1 MENRIDYSVENHIA
15 RVHLIRA
22 DKMNALDSEMMD
34 ALIEAGERIKADET
48 VRVAVIS
55 GEGRAFCA
63 GLDMGNFA
71 KMADNGAADI
81 TDGDSQKQ
89 SLATRTHGL
98 ANRPQKVA
106 FTWRE
111 VPVPV
116 IAAAQ
121 GFALGGGFQVFMG
134 ADMRYAAPGTK
145 FSIMES
151 RWGLVPD
158 MGTTHVMTRLARE
171 DIVKELAMTARI
183 FEAEEAYEYG
193 FLTRICDDPIA
204 AALETATAIAAR
216 NPDAI
221 RATKQLFNEPADRFV
236 ADTLMLESEL
246 QDDIIGTPNQIEAVQ
261 AELEGRAASY
271 ADTGTR
277 AKLKAAE

>member
-1 MENRIDYSVENHIA
+1 M
-15 RVHLIRA
+15 
-22 DKMNALDSEMMD
+22 
-34 ALIEAGERIKADET
+34 
-48 VRVAVIS
+48 
-55 GEGRAFCA
+55 
-63 GLDMGNFA
+63 
-71 KMADNGAADI
+71 
-81 TDGDSQKQ
+81 Q
-89 SLATRTHGL
+89 
-98 ANRPQKVA
+98 
-106 FTWRE
+106 
-111 VPVPV
+111 VPV

-158 MGTTHVMTRLARE
+158 MGTTHVMARLARE

-193 FLTRICDDPIA
+193 FLTRVCDDPIA
-204 AALETATAIAAR
+204 AAFETATAIATR

-236 ADTLMLESEL
+236 AETLMLESVL
-246 QDDIIGTPNQIEAVQ
+246 QDEIIGSPNQVEAVK
-261 AELEGRAASY
+261 AELEGRAAVFTDV
-271 ADTGTR
+271 A
-277 AKLKAAE
+277 APKAAE

>member
-1 MENRIDYSVENHIA
+1 MENRIAYRVENHIA
-15 RVHLIRA
+15 HVHLIRA
-22 DKMNALDSEMMD
+22 DKMNALDAEMMD
-34 ALIEAGERIKADET
+34 ALIEAGERVKADDSL
-48 VRVAVIS
+48 RAVVLS

-71 KMADNGAADI
+71 AMAGG
-81 TDGDSQKQ
+81 GDAGVSGNQKQ
-89 SLATRTHGL
+89 RQPLAARSHGL

-111 VPVPV
+111 VQVPV

-158 MGTTHVMTRLARE
+158 MGTTHVMARLARE

-204 AALETATAIAAR
+204 AAFETATAIAAR

-221 RATKQLFNEPADRFV
+221 RATKQLFNEPADRLV
-236 ADTLMLESEL
+236 ADTLLLESVL
-246 QDDIIGTPNQIEAVQ
+246 QDKIIGSPNQVEAVK
-261 AELEGRAASY
+261 AELEGREAVFSNGAAQ
-271 ADTGTR
+271 
-277 AKLKAAE
+277 KAAE

>member
-1 MENRIDYSVENHIA
+1 MENRIDYSVEDHIA
-15 RVHLIRA
+15 RVHLIRG
-22 DKMNALDSEMMD
+22 DKMNALDADMMD
-34 ALIEAGERIKADET
+34 ALIEAGERIKADDSI
-48 VRVAVIS
+48 RVVVIS
-55 GEGRAFCA
+55 AEGKAFCA

-71 KMADNGAADI
+71 KMAEGGSAGV
-81 TDGDSQKQ
+81 TDGGSRQL
-89 SLATRTHGL
+89 LADRTHGL

-111 VPVPV
+111 IKVPVL
-116 IAAAQ
+116 AAAQ

-183 FEAEEAYEYG
+183 FEAEEAYEHG
-193 FLTRICDDPIA
+193 FLTRICDDPVAEALRVAKDIA
-204 AALETATAIAAR
+204 NR

-221 RATKQLFNEPADRFV
+221 RGTKELFNEPADRFV
-236 ADTLMLESEL
+236 ADTLMLESVL
-246 QDDIIGTPNQIEAVQ
+246 QDEIIGTPNQIEAVK
-261 AELEGRAASY
+261 AELEGRK
-271 ADTGTR
+271 ADYQDVGTR
-277 AKLKAAE
+277 AALKAAE

>member
-1 MENRIDYSVENHIA
+1 MENRIAYRVENHIA
-15 RVHLIRA
+15 HVHLIRA
-22 DKMNALDSEMMD
+22 DKMNALDAEMMD
-34 ALIEAGERIKADET
+34 ALIEAGERVKADDSL
-48 VRVAVIS
+48 RAVVLS

-71 KMADNGAADI
+71 AMAGG
-81 TDGDSQKQ
+81 GDAGVSGNQKQ
-89 SLATRTHGL
+89 RQPLAARSHGL

-111 VPVPV
+111 VQVPV
-116 IAAAQ
+116 IASAQ

-158 MGTTHVMTRLARE
+158 MGTTHVMARLARE

-204 AALETATAIAAR
+204 AAFETATAIAAR

-221 RATKQLFNEPADRFV
+221 RATKQLFNEPADRLV
-236 ADTLMLESEL
+236 ADTLLLESVL
-246 QDDIIGTPNQIEAVQ
+246 QDEIIGSPNQVEAVK
-261 AELEGRAASY
+261 AELEGREAVFSNGAAQ
-271 ADTGTR
+271 
-277 AKLKAAE
+277 KAAE

>member
-1 MENRIDYSVENHIA
+1 MENRIAYRVENHIA
-15 RVHLIRA
+15 HVHLIRA
-22 DKMNALDSEMMD
+22 DKMNALDAEMMD
-34 ALIEAGERIKADET
+34 ALIEAGERVKADDSL
-48 VRVAVIS
+48 RAVVLS

-71 KMADNGAADI
+71 AMAGG
-81 TDGDSQKQ
+81 GDAGVSGNQKQ
-89 SLATRTHGL
+89 RQPLATRSHGL

-111 VPVPV
+111 VQVPV

-158 MGTTHVMTRLARE
+158 MGTTHVMARLARE

-204 AALETATAIAAR
+204 AAFETATAIAAR

-236 ADTLMLESEL
+236 ADTLLLESVL
-246 QDDIIGTPNQIEAVQ
+246 QDEIIGSPNQVEAVK
-261 AELEGRAASY
+261 AELEGREAVFSNGAAQ
-271 ADTGTR
+271 
-277 AKLKAAE
+277 KAAE

>member
-1 MENRIDYSVENHIA
+1 MENRIQYRVENHIA
-15 RVHLIRA
+15 HVHLIRT
-22 DKMNALDSEMMD
+22 DKMNALDAEMMD
-34 ALIEAGERIKADET
+34 ALIEAGERVKADASL
-48 VRVAVIS
+48 RAVVLS

-71 KMADNGAADI
+71 AMADGGDAGVSGNSKQRQPLAAR
-81 TDGDSQKQ
+81 S
-89 SLATRTHGL
+89 HGL

-111 VPVPV
+111 VQVPV

-158 MGTTHVMTRLARE
+158 MGTTHVMARLARE

-193 FLTRICDDPIA
+193 FLTRVCDDPIA
-204 AALETATAIAAR
+204 AAFETATAIATR

-236 ADTLMLESEL
+236 AETLMLESVL
-246 QDDIIGTPNQIEAVQ
+246 QDEIIGSPNQVEAVK
-261 AELEGRAASY
+261 AELEGRAAVFTDV
-271 ADTGTR
+271 A
-277 AKLKAAE
+277 APKAAE

>member
-1 MENRIDYSVENHIA
+1 MENRIAYRVENHIA
-15 RVHLIRA
+15 HVHLIRA
-22 DKMNALDSEMMD
+22 DKMNALDAEMMD
-34 ALIEAGERIKADET
+34 ALIEAGERVKADDSL
-48 VRVAVIS
+48 RAVVLS

-71 KMADNGAADI
+71 AMAGG
-81 TDGDSQKQ
+81 GDAGVSGNQKQ
-89 SLATRTHGL
+89 RQPLAARSHGL

-111 VPVPV
+111 VQVPV

-158 MGTTHVMTRLARE
+158 MGTTHVMARLARE

-204 AALETATAIAAR
+204 AAFETATAIAAR

-221 RATKQLFNEPADRFV
+221 RATKHLFNEPADRLV
-236 ADTLMLESEL
+236 ADTLLLESVL
-246 QDDIIGTPNQIEAVQ
+246 QDKIIGSPNQVEAVK
-261 AELEGRAASY
+261 AELEGREAVFSNGAAQ
-271 ADTGTR
+271 
-277 AKLKAAE
+277 KAAE

>member
-1 MENRIDYSVENHIA
+1 MENRIDYRVENHIA
-15 RVHLIRA
+15 HVHLIRA
-22 DKMNALDSEMMD
+22 DKMNALDAEMMD
-34 ALIEAGERIKADET
+34 ALIEAGERVKADDSL
-48 VRVAVIS
+48 RAVVLS

-71 KMADNGAADI
+71 AMAGGGDAGVSGKGKERQLLAAR
-81 TDGDSQKQ
+81 S
-89 SLATRTHGL
+89 HGL

-111 VPVPV
+111 VQVPV

-145 FSIMES
+145 FSIMEA
-151 RWGLVPD
+151 RWGLIPD
-158 MGTTHVMTRLARE
+158 MGTTHVMALLARE

-183 FEAEEAYEYG
+183 FEAEEAYEHG

-204 AALETATAIAAR
+204 AAFETATAIASR
-216 NPDAI
+216 NPHAI
-221 RATKQLFNEPADRFV
+221 RATKRLFNEPADRFV
-236 ADTLMLESEL
+236 AETLMLESVL
-246 QDDIIGTPNQIEAVQ
+246 QDDIIGSPNQVEAVK
-261 AELEGRAASY
+261 AELEGREAVFSDALP
-271 ADTGTR
+271 A
-277 AKLKAAE
+277 KAAE